1 MMCAL
6 VPLLLLVLGV
16 WLTISNSPALK
27 RIITICRVLMRQLTK
42 KQYLSGGGRQRP
54 PQGNY
59 REE

>member
-59 REE
+59 WEE